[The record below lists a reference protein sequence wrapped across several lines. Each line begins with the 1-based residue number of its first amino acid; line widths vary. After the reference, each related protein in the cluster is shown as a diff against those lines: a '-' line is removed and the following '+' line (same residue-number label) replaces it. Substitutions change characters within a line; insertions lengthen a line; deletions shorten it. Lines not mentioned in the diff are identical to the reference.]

1 VLRTTIAVTA
11 VAIAATCGLAACGPV
26 RMGSAAIAGGERISS
41 TTLGSEVTNLEQH
54 YQANK
59 SKIQLQFPLSEAPQ
73 EVLSWLLRFR
83 IRDEVAVRNH
93 VAVSTGQSQQ
103 ALATIASQ
111 AHVGPVGL
119 RNLGVANGLP
129 PDMLPD
135 LGRYQA
141 IENVLVNKLDNGVLP
156 KSSPGLAT
164 LNAALNRQECLA
176 AKSLSIQVNPRFGR
190 MNYAQPDTVIPA
202 TTELSAPV
210 TPLPSPSAAPVPNP
224 PC

>member
-1 VLRTTIAVTA
+1 MLRTTIAVTA

-26 RMGSAAIAGGERISS
+26 RMGSAAIAGGQRISS
-41 TTLGSEVTNLEQH
+41 TTLGDEVSNLEQA

-59 SKIQLQFPLSEAPQ
+59 ARIQLQFPLSEAPQ
-73 EVLSWLLRFR
+73 EVLTWLLRFR

-93 VAVSTGQSQQ
+93 VGVSKGQSQRALTAIAAQ
-103 ALATIASQ
+103 AQ
-111 AHVGPVGL
+111 GGPAAL
-119 RNLGVANGLP
+119 RNLAVANGLP

-141 IENVLVNKLDNGVLP
+141 IENELASRLDNGVLP
-156 KSSPGLAT
+156 KSQAGLAT

-176 AKSLSIQVNPRFGR
+176 AKSLSIQVNPRFGQ
-190 MNYAQPDTVIPA
+190 MNYSQTDTVIPA
-202 TTELSAPV
+202 TSNLSAPV
-210 TPLPSPSAAPVPNP
+210 TPSPSPTTAPALKP

>member
-26 RMGSAAIAGGERISS
+26 RMGSAAITGGQRISA
-41 TTLGSEVTNLEQH
+41 TTLGDEVTNLEQA
-54 YQANK
+54 YQASK

-93 VAVSTGQSQQ
+93 VAVSTGQSQR
-103 ALATIASQ
+103 ALTAIASQ
-111 AHVGPVGL
+111 AQGGAAGL
-119 RNLGVANGLP
+119 RNLAVANGLP

-141 IENVLVNKLDNGVLP
+141 IENALVDRLDNGVLP
-156 KSSPGLAT
+156 KSQAGLAT
-164 LNAALNRQECLA
+164 LNTVLNRQECQA
-176 AKSLSIQVNPRFGR
+176 AKSLNIQVNPRFGR
-190 MNYAQPDTVIPA
+190 MNYAQTDTVIPA
-202 TTELSAPV
+202 TTKLSAPV
-210 TPLPSPSAAPVPNP
+210 TPSPSPSPAPVLNP

>member
-1 VLRTTIAVTA
+1 MLRSTIAVTA

-26 RMGSAAIAGGERISS
+26 RMGSAAITGGQRISS
-41 TTLGSEVTNLEQH
+41 TTLGDEVSNLEQA

-59 SKIQLQFPLSEAPQ
+59 ARIQLQFPLSEAPQ
-73 EVLSWLLRFR
+73 EVLTWLLRFR

-93 VAVSTGQSQQ
+93 VAVSKGESQR
-103 ALATIASQ
+103 ALTAIASQ
-111 AHVGPVGL
+111 AQGGAAGL
-119 RNLGVANGLP
+119 RNLAVANGLP

-141 IENVLVNKLDNGVLP
+141 IENSLVDRLDGGVLP
-156 KSSPGLAT
+156 KSQTGLAT

-176 AKSLSIQVNPRFGR
+176 AKSLSIQVNPRFGQ
-190 MNYAQPDTVIPA
+190 MNYSQTDTVIPA
-202 TTELSAPV
+202 ATNLSAPV
-210 TPLPSPSAAPVPNP
+210 TPSPSPSPAPVLNP

>member
-1 VLRTTIAVTA
+1 MLRTTIAVTA

-41 TTLGSEVTNLEQH
+41 TTLGDEVTNLTQA
-54 YQANK
+54 YQASK

-73 EVLSWLLRFR
+73 EVLTWLLRFR
-83 IRDEVAVRNH
+83 VRNEVAVRNH
-93 VAVSTGQSQQ
+93 VAVSKGQSQR
-103 ALATIASQ
+103 ALTAIASQ

-135 LGRYQA
+135 LGTYQA
-141 IENVLVNKLDNGVLP
+141 IENALVNKLDNGVLP
-156 KSSPGLAT
+156 KSSTGLAT
-164 LNAALNRQECLA
+164 LNAVLNRQECLA
-176 AKSLSIQVNPRFGR
+176 AKSLSIQVNPRFGQ
-190 MNYAQPDTVIPA
+190 MNYSQPNTVIPA
-202 TTELSAPV
+202 TTKLSAPV
-210 TPLPSPSAAPVPNP
+210 TPSPSASPAPVPNP

>member
-41 TTLGSEVTNLEQH
+41 TTLGNEVTNLTQA
-54 YQANK
+54 YQAHK
-59 SKIQLQFPLSEAPQ
+59 SKIQLQFPLSQAPQ
-73 EVLSWLLRFR
+73 EVLTWLLRFR

-93 VAVSTGQSQQ
+93 VAVSKGESQRALTAIGAQ
-103 ALATIASQ
+103 AQ
-111 AHVGPVGL
+111 GGPAGL
-119 RNLGVANGLP
+119 RNLAVANGLP

-141 IENVLVNKLDNGVLP
+141 IENALVNRLDNGVLP
-156 KSSPGLAT
+156 KSSAGLAT
-164 LNAALNRQECLA
+164 LNAVLNRQECLA
-176 AKSLSIQVNPRFGR
+176 AKSLSIQVNPRFGQ
-190 MNYAQPDTVIPA
+190 MNYSQTDTVIPA
-202 TTELSAPV
+202 TSTLSAPV
-210 TPLPSPSAAPVPNP
+210 TPSPAPSPAPVPNP